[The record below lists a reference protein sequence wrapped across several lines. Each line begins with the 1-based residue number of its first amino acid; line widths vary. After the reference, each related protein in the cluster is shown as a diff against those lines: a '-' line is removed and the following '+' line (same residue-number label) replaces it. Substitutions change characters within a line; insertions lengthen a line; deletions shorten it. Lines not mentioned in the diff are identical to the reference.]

1 MDAYDI
7 PGACESVRQF
17 VDAMTNWYIR
27 RSRERFWDTAPVTV
41 PRAAAFDTLY
51 TALEV
56 LTRVPPRCCP
66 WSPRRSGAASPA
78 DVRCT

>member
-27 RSRERFWDTAPVTV
+27 RSRERFWDTA
-41 PRAAAFDTLY
+41 
-51 TALEV
+51 
-56 LTRVPPRCCP
+56 
-66 WSPRRSGAASPA
+66 
-78 DVRCT
+78 VR